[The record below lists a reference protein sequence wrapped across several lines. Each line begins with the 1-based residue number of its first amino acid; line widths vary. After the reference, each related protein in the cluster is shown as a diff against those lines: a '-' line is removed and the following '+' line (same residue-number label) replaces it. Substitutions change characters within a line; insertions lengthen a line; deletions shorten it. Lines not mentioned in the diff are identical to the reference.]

1 MRFRTVY
8 DILLGKLR
16 FAIAIKPTTV
26 VDGFIDFCYRTQNN
40 TSCAQ
45 NSSLSFLKH
54 KIMLTLSDEQWWTL
68 GVLNVFFSSWLAG
81 AFPHTYWIV
90 HFFKLGY
97 LLIRRLVLWSGPE
110 KKKMFFLCDYCY
122 MTNYGFFLFYTLC
135 LCLSSNGTI
144 AFDNIQYYV
153 FRMLFTSSVG
163 PLAVS
168 VNAFG
173 NSLVF
178 HNPEQITILALH
190 WSPNVAIWGMRWF
203 TNDLEHTFPNVFN
216 IGCGEPHAPTE
227 SGFWSGND
235 VCEGNF
241 VELWVYP
248 LVAYIV
254 LYAIPYGFFF
264 FVCCKDYLEKGN
276 YKTMFEDNK
285 NAPGIKQFL
294 ALGGSGFQE
303 LKYCIV
309 HALSCSLA
317 FFLGP
322 LLWHSFALHTI
333 YLCLIILGA
342 TMRGSAYYNRVFG
355 KIKAKEYLEQK
366 EAEDAANIAAA
377 KGKGEKDLELTSAP

>member
-1 MRFRTVY
+1 MHVKNKSKRIS
-8 DILLGKLR
+8 DDLKAEI
-16 FAIAIKPTTV
+16 IKASRIP
-26 VDGFIDFCYRTQNN
+26 GC
-40 TSCAQ
+40 
-45 NSSLSFLKH
+45 
-54 KIMLTLSDEQWWTL
+54 
-68 GVLNVFFSSWLAG
+68 
-81 AFPHTYWIV
+81 IV
-90 HFFKLGY
+90 SK
-97 LLIRRLVLWSGPE
+97 VA
-110 KKKMFFLCDYCY
+110 K
-122 MTNYGFFLFYTLC
+122 NY
-135 LCLSSNGTI
+135 
-144 AFDNIQYYV
+144 NI
-153 FRMLFTSSVG
+153 
-163 PLAVS
+163 
-168 VNAFG
+168 
-173 NSLVF
+173 
-178 HNPEQITILALH
+178 
-190 WSPNVAIWGMRWF
+190 SPNLLYAWRSKNGKSSQQEVLSEAKIV
-203 TNDLEHTFPNVFN
+203 N
-216 IGCGEPHAPTE
+216 
-227 SGFWSGND
+227 
-235 VCEGNF
+235 EGNF

-366 EAEDAANIAAA
+366 EAEEAN
-377 KGKGEKDLELTSAP
+377 KGDE